1 MRSTPRAGWS
11 PLAVGVWLSVAS
23 IVWTICASA
32 SSVAVGL
39 LSSNLVLVA
48 FGCTGLLDAAGSTAL
63 VVHFRHAMRHD
74 TFSERHEQVA
84 LSIVTIGLLVVASL
98 TAVES
103 IRRLLLRVHG
113 RETPTG
119 IAIAA
124 ASMLVLGWLS
134 HRKRSVGMAIPSHAL
149 VADGWLSLTG
159 ALLALVTVAGT
170 LLSRLGWWWADP
182 GAALVVAVG
191 ALVIGIILRRGE
203 RDEPEP
209 ASG

>member
-1 MRSTPRAGWS
+1 MRNTTRAGRS
-11 PLAVGVWLSVAS
+11 PLDAGLRLSIAS
-23 IVWTICASA
+23 IVWTVCASA
-32 SSVAVGL
+32 SSVAVGVR
-39 LSSNLVLVA
+39 SSNLVLVA

-74 TFSERHEQVA
+74 TFSERHERVA

-103 IRRLLLRVHG
+103 SRRLVLRVHG

-119 IAIAA
+119 IAIAG
-124 ASMLVLGWLS
+124 ASMVVLAWLAY
-134 HRKRSVGMAIPSHAL
+134 RKRAVGMAIPSHAL

-170 LLSRLGWWWADP
+170 FLSRLGWWWADP
-182 GAALVVAVG
+182 AAALVVAIG
-191 ALVIGIILRRGE
+191 ALAIGIVLRREG
-203 RDEPEP
+203 DDLAPV
-209 ASG
+209 SG